1 MKTKRILI
9 TQVTPGMIVAD
20 DVYTNNNQLII
31 SKNTTL
37 TNRSITRLKFYS
49 VPDIRIIVDDNE
61 QEEGIATTNS
71 KPVIAN
77 DPELKVATEKSIRYS
92 EQIRSTKEF
101 KKFNKEFSTSVE
113 SLKTT
118 LSQIAEQDL
127 TNENM
132 DVDQL
137 LSQTSNVMTEARNGF
152 HTFHMLQ
159 CMREYDDLTY
169 VHSLNVSLICNV
181 MGHWSQLSHEDIE
194 TLTLAGLLHD
204 IGKLKMPQEIITK
217 PSSLTTDEYDI
228 IKKHPLYGYDF
239 LKTCNLDS
247 RVKNA
252 ALMHHER
259 CDGSGYPY
267 SLKSNKIDMFAKIVA
282 IADTYDAMTS
292 ARVYRAPICP
302 FDVISVFETEGLQKY
317 APEYLLPFLE
327 SIVQTYLN
335 CNVRLSN
342 GAEGVVIM
350 INKHALSRPVV
361 RIKNV
366 FLDLSKI
373 HSITITSVI

>member
-1 MKTKRILI
+1 MKTKRLLI

-20 DVYTNNNQLII
+20 DIYTVNNQLII

-49 VPDIRIIVDDNE
+49 IPDIRIIVDD
-61 QEEGIATTNS
+61 TTPQ
-71 KPVIAN
+71 PVIAD
-77 DPELKVATEKSIRYS
+77 DPELKVTTEKSMRYS
-92 EQIRSTKEF
+92 EQIKNTPEF
-101 KKFNKEFSTSVE
+101 KKFNKEFSMSVE
-113 SLKTT
+113 SLKNT
-118 LSQIAEQDL
+118 LSQITEKDL
-127 TNENM
+127 TDENLK
-132 DVDQL
+132 VDQL
-137 LSQTSNVMTEARNGF
+137 LSQTSKVMTEARNGF

-181 MGHWSQLSHEDIE
+181 IGHWLHFSDKDTDI
-194 TLTLAGLLHD
+194 LTLAGLLHD
-204 IGKLKMPQEIITK
+204 IGKIKMPPEIITK
-217 PSSLTTDEYDI
+217 PSSLTTAEYNI
-228 IKKHPLYGYDF
+228 IKKHPLYGYEF
-239 LKTCNLDS
+239 LKNCNLS
-247 RVKNA
+247 PKVKYA
-252 ALMHHER
+252 SLMHHER

-267 SLKSNKIDMFAKIVA
+267 GLHSNKIDNFAKIVA

-327 SIVQTYLN
+327 SIVQTYVN

-350 INKHALSRPVV
+350 INKHALSRPVI

-366 FLDLSKI
+366 FLDLSKMN
-373 HSITITSVI
+373 SITISSII